1 MLVHGMDSSCSD
13 VLEIFYFSIT
23 LHFLNTLVD
32 MLEVRYQ
39 VLHSG
44 WIKVHVG
51 LGVLGGHF
59 VLV

>member
-1 MLVHGMDSSCSD
+1 MDSSCSD